1 LIITHA
7 TDFGHFTFGGKTNR
21 AEGSFCPTKSDDD
34 FVPSYETRSVSE
46 DIQVL
51 QMHRGSLSSIN
62 REQIKLDLRL
72 QPPAMFK
79 MDPMAATRDRA
90 VTGISSYKEIFGI
103 TISKITIGLIFLPL
117 REPVHIS
124 IDY

>member
-62 REQIKLDLRL
+62 REQRNKTGLAL
-72 QPPAMFK
+72 
-79 MDPMAATRDRA
+79 AAA
-90 VTGISSYKEIFGI
+90 SNVQN
-103 TISKITIGLIFLPL
+103 
-117 REPVHIS
+117 EPDGS
-124 IDY
+124 NER